1 MQITLVQGLLIA
13 LLVFICAFD
22 KHMETFMWF
31 RPLVVAFFTG
41 IILGDVRL
49 GMQAGA
55 VAELSY
61 LGLLTVGGTVPPD
74 PLFAGLMTTVLAYTT
89 GCDVNTALGLAVPFA
104 LIGQWIN
111 TGTNTFYAGFL
122 PKVDKCAA
130 AGDEKGIAKVMYT
143 GWILYAA
150 MFALAAFLS
159 TYALQSGISLLKI
172 MRPLIIFICFICC
185 VSFYFQNVIGP
196 KAQTKLWTLL
206 ISMKQKSPEVD
217 IPEGVFYDEIDGYNL
232 YVKHKNRKTGM
243 LYDVLIYNFEKGFE
257 NAQIIKSDSG
267 RLEMTADK
275 QHLYLHLYSGEQF
288 ENLKS
293 QNMNQ
298 RNVPYR
304 RETFRE
310 KHAIIEFNSD
320 FNMVDAGIM
329 SNQSNSKDMRM
340 LQADIDSM
348 KLQNDS
354 VGRGYY
360 KEAMAGTYK
369 VTASLSKEDTL
380 KIEKAYLGEYNV
392 DSLYNVA
399 TLMQKQKVIST
410 AVSRAESAGSDWSFK
425 SFNISQTESSLRRHM
440 TSWHEKLTL
449 SLACLIFFFIG
460 APLGGII
467 RKGGLGMPVVVSVL
481 IFIIYYIINN
491 TGYKMARDGQ
501 WVVWMGM
508 WTSTAVLA
516 PLGAF
521 LTYKSNN
528 DSVVLNADAY
538 INWFKK
544 VVGIRSVRHLFRKEV
559 IIHDPDYTR
568 IPEEL
573 KALSVDCREYADR
586 KGLKRAPNYFKLWM
600 TDSQDEAVEDINER
614 LESLI
619 DEMSNTR
626 SVTLLTALNTY
637 PVIPIHAHVRPFRN
651 YWLNLL
657 CGIVFPIG
665 LFFYFRIWA
674 FRIRLNK
681 DMERII
687 KTNEDVIGIIE
698 RDQNK

>member
-1 MQITLVQGLLIA
+1 MLFMGTFFICLFIFMMQFLWKYVDEMVGKGLEMSVLAQFFFYSALTLVPASLPLAILLA
-13 LLVFICAFD
+13 
-22 KHMETFMWF
+22 
-31 RPLVVAFFTG
+31 
-41 IILGDVRL
+41 
-49 GMQAGA
+49 
-55 VAELSY
+55 
-61 LGLLTVGGTVPPD
+61 
-74 PLFAGLMTTVLAYTT
+74 
-89 GCDVNTALGLAVPFA
+89 A
-104 LIGQWIN
+104 LI
-111 TGTNTFYAGFL
+111 TFGNFGERFELLAM
-122 PKVDKCAA
+122 KAA
-130 AGDEKGIAKVMYT
+130 
-143 GWILYAA
+143 
-150 MFALAAFLS
+150 
-159 TYALQSGISLLKI
+159 GISLLKI
-172 MRPLIIFICFICC
+172 MRPLIVFIIFICG

-196 KAQTKLWTLL
+196 EAQTKLWTLL
-206 ISMKQKSPEVD
+206 LSMKQKSPEVD

-275 QHLYLHLYSGEQF
+275 QHLYLHLYDGEQF

-293 QNMNQ
+293 QNMSQ
-298 RNVPYR
+298 KNVPYR
-304 RETFRE
+304 REAFRE

-329 SNQSNSKDMRM
+329 SNQSSSKNMQT

-348 KLQNDS
+348 KFQNDS
-354 VGRGYY
+354 VGRVYF
-360 KEAMAGTYK
+360 KEVMGGTYRAATDLK
-369 VTASLSKEDTL
+369 KADTL
-380 KIEKAYLGEYNV
+380 KIEQAHLGEYNV
-392 DSLYNVA
+392 DSLFNVA
-399 TLMQKQKVIST
+399 TLSQKQKIIST
-410 AVSRAESAGSDWSFK
+410 AVSRAESAASDWSFK
-425 SFNISQTESSLRRHM
+425 SFSISQTDTSLRRHM

-501 WVVWMGM
+501 WIVWMGM
-508 WTSTAVLA
+508 WTSTAILA

-544 VVGIRSVRHLFRKEV
+544 IVGIRSTRNIYRKEV

-568 IPEEL
+568 IPPEL
-573 KALSVDCREYADR
+573 QELSALCRAYA
-586 KGLKRAPNYFKLWM
+586 KEKSLKKAPNYFRLWM
-600 TDSQDEAVEDINER
+600 TDSKDEDIER
-614 LESLI
+614 INDSLEKLV
-619 DEMSNTR
+619 DEMSNAK
-626 SVTLLTALNTY
+626 SNYVLNALNNY
-637 PVIPIHAHVRPFRN
+637 PIIPVHAHLRPFNN

-657 CGIVFPIG
+657 CGVLVPIG

-674 FRIRLNK
+674 FRIRLNN

-687 KTNEDVIGIIE
+687 KTNDDIEKIIE
-698 RDQNK
+698 NNLL

>member
-1 MQITLVQGLLIA
+1 MLRIKKLDIFILKSFCMLFIGTFFICLFIFMMQFLWKYVDEMVGKGLEVSVLAQFFFYSALTLVPLSLPLAILLA
-13 LLVFICAFD
+13 
-22 KHMETFMWF
+22 
-31 RPLVVAFFTG
+31 
-41 IILGDVRL
+41 
-49 GMQAGA
+49 
-55 VAELSY
+55 
-61 LGLLTVGGTVPPD
+61 
-74 PLFAGLMTTVLAYTT
+74 
-89 GCDVNTALGLAVPFA
+89 A
-104 LIGQWIN
+104 LI
-111 TGTNTFYAGFL
+111 TFGNFGERFELLAM
-122 PKVDKCAA
+122 KA
-130 AGDEKGIAKVMYT
+130 AGVP
-143 GWILYAA
+143 
-150 MFALAAFLS
+150 
-159 TYALQSGISLLKI
+159 LLKI
-172 MRPLIIFICFICC
+172 MRPLIIFITFICC

-196 KAQTKLWTLL
+196 IAETKLWTLL
-206 ISMKQKSPEVD
+206 FSMKQKSPEVD

-257 NAQIIKSDSG
+257 NAQIIKADSG

-293 QNMNQ
+293 QNMSQ
-298 RNVPYR
+298 KNVPYR

-320 FNMVDAGIM
+320 FNMVDAGFM
-329 SNQSNSKDMRM
+329 SNQSRSKDMKM
-340 LQADIDSM
+340 LQAGIDSM
-348 KLQNDS
+348 KVLNDS
-354 VGRGYY
+354 VGRVYY
-360 KEAMAGTYK
+360 QEAMGGTYK
-369 VTASLSKEDTL
+369 PTSTVLSKQDTV
-380 KIEKAYLGEYNV
+380 KIETANLRFYNV

-399 TLMQKQKVIST
+399 TLAQKQKILST
-410 AVSRAESAGSDWSFK
+410 AVSRAESAASDWSFK
-425 SFNISQTESSLRRHM
+425 SFSLLQTESSLRRHM
-440 TSWHEKLTL
+440 TSWHDKLTL

-491 TGYKMARDGQ
+491 TGFKMARDGK
-501 WVVWMGM
+501 WIVWMGM

-544 VVGIRSVRHLFRKEV
+544 IVGIRSVRHLFRKEV
-559 IIHDPDYTR
+559 IIHDPDYVR
-568 IPEEL
+568 LPDDL
-573 KALSVDCREYADR
+573 RKLSVDCRVYADKKR
-586 KGLKRAPNYFKLWM
+586 LKRAPNYVKLWM
-600 TDSQDEAVEDINER
+600 NDAPRDEEMVEINDR
-614 LESLI
+614 LESYI

-626 SVTLLTALNTY
+626 SVALLTALNNY
-637 PVIPIHAHVRPFRN
+637 PVIPVHAHVRPFRN
-651 YWLNLL
+651 YWLNML
-657 CGIVFPIG
+657 CGIVLPLG

-674 FRIRLNK
+674 FRIRLSK

-687 KTNEDVIGIIE
+687 KTNEEILRIIE
-698 RDQNK
+698 TK

>member
-1 MQITLVQGLLIA
+1 VRLLHETSKMLRIKKLDIFILKSFCMLFMGTFFICLFIFMMQFLWKYVDEMVGKGLEMNVLAQFFFYSALTLVPASLPLAILLA
-13 LLVFICAFD
+13 
-22 KHMETFMWF
+22 
-31 RPLVVAFFTG
+31 
-41 IILGDVRL
+41 
-49 GMQAGA
+49 
-55 VAELSY
+55 
-61 LGLLTVGGTVPPD
+61 
-74 PLFAGLMTTVLAYTT
+74 
-89 GCDVNTALGLAVPFA
+89 A
-104 LIGQWIN
+104 LI
-111 TGTNTFYAGFL
+111 TFGNFGERFELLAM
-122 PKVDKCAA
+122 KAA
-130 AGDEKGIAKVMYT
+130 
-143 GWILYAA
+143 
-150 MFALAAFLS
+150 
-159 TYALQSGISLLKI
+159 GISLLKI
-172 MRPLIIFICFICC
+172 MRPLIIFISIICC

-206 ISMKQKSPEVD
+206 VSMKQKSPEVD

-293 QNMNQ
+293 QSMNQ
-298 RNVPYR
+298 KNVPYR
-304 RETFRE
+304 REAFVE

-320 FNMVDAGIM
+320 FNMVDAGFM
-329 SNQSNSKDMRM
+329 SNQSNSKDMKM
-340 LQADIDSM
+340 LQAGIDSM
-348 KLQNDS
+348 KVQNDS
-354 VGRGYY
+354 IGRTYY
-360 KEAMAGTYK
+360 KEAMASTYK
-369 VTASLSKEDTL
+369 ATSNTLSKADTI
-380 KIEKAYLGEYNV
+380 KIESATLGSYDV
-392 DSLYNVA
+392 DSLFNVA
-399 TLMQKQKVIST
+399 TLMQKQKIMST
-410 AVSRAESAGSDWSFK
+410 AVSRAESAASDWSFK
-425 SFNISQTESSLRRHM
+425 GFNISQTENSLRRHM

-491 TGYKMARDGQ
+491 TGYKMARDGK
-501 WVVWMGM
+501 WIVWMGM

-544 VVGIRSVRHLFRKEV
+544 IAGIRSVRHLFRKEV
-559 IIHDPDYTR
+559 IIHDPDYVR
-568 IPEEL
+568 LPGEL
-573 KALSVDCREYADR
+573 QRLSADCRAYAE
-586 KGLKRAPNYFKLWM
+586 KKTLMRAPNYFRLWM
-600 TDSQDEAVEDINER
+600 NDAPHDEEVVALNER
-614 LESLI
+614 LETLI

-626 SVTLLTALNTY
+626 SIPLLTALNNY
-637 PVIPIHAHVRPFRN
+637 PVIAVHAHVRPFRN
-651 YWLNLL
+651 YWLNML
-657 CGIVFPIG
+657 CGAIVPVG

-687 KTNEDVIGIIE
+687 HTNEEIQNIIKVNQNGIANRLFSSVSTRNLRNCIVQTILLLQFFY
-698 RDQNK
+698 DSIT

>member
-1 MQITLVQGLLIA
+1 MLFMGTFFICLFIFMMQFLWKYVDEMVGKGLEMSVLAQFFFYSALTLVPASLPLAILLA
-13 LLVFICAFD
+13 
-22 KHMETFMWF
+22 
-31 RPLVVAFFTG
+31 
-41 IILGDVRL
+41 
-49 GMQAGA
+49 
-55 VAELSY
+55 
-61 LGLLTVGGTVPPD
+61 
-74 PLFAGLMTTVLAYTT
+74 
-89 GCDVNTALGLAVPFA
+89 A
-104 LIGQWIN
+104 LI
-111 TGTNTFYAGFL
+111 TFGNFGERFELLAM
-122 PKVDKCAA
+122 KAA
-130 AGDEKGIAKVMYT
+130 
-143 GWILYAA
+143 
-150 MFALAAFLS
+150 
-159 TYALQSGISLLKI
+159 GISLLKI
-172 MRPLIIFICFICC
+172 MRPLIVFIIFICG

-196 KAQTKLWTLL
+196 EAQTKLWTLL
-206 ISMKQKSPEVD
+206 LSMKQKSPEVD

-275 QHLYLHLYSGEQF
+275 QHLYLHLYDGEQF

-293 QNMNQ
+293 QNMSQ
-298 RNVPYR
+298 KNVPYR
-304 RETFRE
+304 REAFRE

-329 SNQSNSKDMRM
+329 SNQSSSKNMQT

-348 KLQNDS
+348 KFQNDS
-354 VGRGYY
+354 VGRVYF
-360 KEAMAGTYK
+360 KEVMGGTYRAATDLK
-369 VTASLSKEDTL
+369 KTDTL
-380 KIEKAYLGEYNV
+380 KIEQAHLGEYNV
-392 DSLYNVA
+392 DSLFNVA
-399 TLMQKQKVIST
+399 TLSQKQKIIST
-410 AVSRAESAGSDWSFK
+410 AVSRAESAASDWSFK
-425 SFNISQTESSLRRHM
+425 SFSISQTDTSLRRHM

-501 WVVWMGM
+501 WIVWMGM
-508 WTSTAVLA
+508 WTSTAILA

-538 INWFKK
+538 VNWFKK
-544 VVGIRSVRHLFRKEV
+544 IVGIRSTRNIYRKEV

-568 IPEEL
+568 IPPEL
-573 KALSVDCREYADR
+573 QELSARCRAYA
-586 KGLKRAPNYFKLWM
+586 KEKSLKKAPNYFRLWM
-600 TDSQDEAVEDINER
+600 TDSKDEDIER
-614 LESLI
+614 INDSLEKLV
-619 DEMSNTR
+619 DEMSNAK
-626 SVTLLTALNTY
+626 SNYVLNALNNY
-637 PVIPIHAHVRPFRN
+637 PIIPVHAHLRPFNN

-657 CGIVFPIG
+657 CGVLVPIG

-674 FRIRLNK
+674 FRIRLNN

-687 KTNEDVIGIIE
+687 KTNNDIEKIIE
-698 RDQNK
+698 NNQL